1 MFFANLFN
9 FSVNNI
15 EKNIFDLGHNSFF
28 LCLLPYEQKKE
39 VLSAINPE
47 AQSALKYILNIKE
60 KFVEDIDDAK
70 YVIQTPEKI
79 KSDIYF
85 YGKPYMSWCPN
96 NGAKVL
102 YFYGAADTRPL
113 YLHKDWGCQA
123 KDFILFRYGGRNTEK
138 WHNTFSIPY
147 IVNDNFN
154 NVFLPK
160 KLSISYCGYPYNW
173 IFKKRVVD
181 TLHQYEYSDFIIRDR
196 WGGDCV
202 DTDGKNY
209 DSYNFGPSKGMR
221 DEFFDNMERNLYA
234 LIVRGMNNASIRLF
248 ETFMMGRIPVIINS
262 DMMLPFEDQIDY
274 RKNTVFI
281 TDFHD
286 IDSQIREYH
295 DSHTEEELI
304 EIQKQNRQIWLDY
317 FRVDGFFYKMKQF
330 LENYKYEKEV
340 ILK

>member
-9 FSVNNI
+9 FRVDDI
-15 EKNIFDLGHNSFF
+15 EKNIFDLSHNAFF

-39 VLSAINPE
+39 VLSLINPE

-60 KFVEDIDDAK
+60 EFVEDIDDAK
-70 YVIQTPEKI
+70 YVIQTPQKVTD
-79 KSDIYF
+79 DIYF

-96 NGAKVL
+96 YGAKVV
-102 YFYGAADTRPL
+102 YFYGADDSRPL
-113 YLHKDWGCQA
+113 YLHKDWGCLA
-123 KDFILFRYGGRNTEK
+123 KDFILFRHGGRNTEK

-160 KLSISYCGYPYNW
+160 KLSISYCGYPNNW
-173 IFKKRVVD
+173 IFKKRVVN
-181 TLHQYEYSDFIIRDR
+181 TVQQYEYADFIIRDR

-202 DTDGKNY
+202 DDDKQY
-209 DSYNFGPSKGMR
+209 DSYNFGPSKNMR

-234 LIVRGMNNASIRLF
+234 LIVRGINNASIRLF
-248 ETFMMGRIPVIINS
+248 EAFMMGRIPVIINS
-262 DMMLPFEDQIDY
+262 DMILPFEDQIDY

-281 TDFHD
+281 TDFRD

-317 FRVDGFFYKMKQF
+317 FRVDGFFHKMKQF